1 MRTWWRPLC
10 QSSAVHTP
18 PGSQLWCGEGLVV
31 LARPFL
37 GDEGVAGA
45 GDVAGI
51 GGWGDLGGM
60 GDSQPRGG
68 CGLNW
73 RLVSTNT

>member
-18 PGSQLWCGEGLVV
+18 LGAQLWCGKGLMVV
-31 LARPFL
+31 ARPCL

-45 GDVAGI
+45 GEVAGV
-51 GGWGDLGGM
+51 GGCGDLGRA

-68 CGLNW
+68 CRLNW

>member
-1 MRTWWRPLC
+1 M
-10 QSSAVHTP
+10 
-18 PGSQLWCGEGLVV
+18 

-37 GDEGVAGA
+37 GDEGIAGA

-51 GGWGDLGGM
+51 GGWGDLGRM

-68 CGLNW
+68 CRLNW